1 MKLARLYLPRL
12 RALLCAPSLLVS
24 AYAQD
29 PTVNVRFVSFPKAA
43 NPEPVE
49 ILVGEGETMEV
60 ELPTNSI
67 SQVYKVPAM
76 STWALGKRS
85 TKAEG
90 EFAFD
95 IFGKTQSNGAKDQL
109 ILVVRKGQADSD
121 GLELTTIKSG
131 GDGFGGGKYFLMNAT
146 KVDIA
151 GAIGT
156 GKFALKPG
164 AHSLIAPEPTSI
176 KGDRKY
182 CYAKIFFKR
191 KEEVQPFFSSTWR
204 FNGAARSMVFFYHD
218 PNSGQLEVH
227 TIRSFAR

>member
-1 MKLARLYLPRL
+1 MKFARPNFPSL
-12 RALLCAPSLLVS
+12 RVLLCVPFLLTS
-24 AYAQD
+24 AFAQE
-29 PTVNVRFVSFPKAA
+29 PTVNVQFISFPKAA

-49 ILVGEGETMEV
+49 LLIGEGETMEI

-76 STWALGKRS
+76 STWALGKAS
-85 TKAEG
+85 ANPEG
-90 EFAFD
+90 EFVFD

-109 ILVVRKGQADSD
+109 ILVVRKGQNDAD
-121 GLELTTIKSG
+121 GLELTTMKSG
-131 GDGFGGGKYFLMNAT
+131 GDGFGGGKYFLMNAS

-204 FNGAARSMVFFYHD
+204 FNEAARSMVFFFHD
-218 PNSGQLEVH
+218 PNSGQLDVH